1 MASLSTDAA
10 SPHRRL
16 IYVRDLLRELVLRD
30 LKLRYKRSALGIG
43 WSLLNPLAQVLVFTF
58 LFRVVVPLGIPDY
71 HLFVF
76 TGVLAWSWFQQSVV
90 AATGAITDNREL
102 IRQPGFPAA
111 VLPAVTVASNLIH
124 FLLALPILLAFLI
137 ADGRLPGSMI
147 VLPLVIGLQF
157 LLTLGVAYFVA
168 TFQVRFRDTQHLLNV
183 VLLLLFYLTP
193 VFYSPTAVPEPVRR
207 FYGLNPLVHIIDA
220 YRATLLRGELPD
232 AVVLLVLTV
241 LAGGLLWLGY
251 STFMRASYRFVEEL

>member
-111 VLPAVTVASNLIH
+111 VLPAVTVAADRPLSDFDRAGVRATATHVTGLAARVVDTAHALGGGTSVYDSSPLQRRLRDIH
-124 FLLALPILLAFLI
+124 TAT
-137 ADGRLPGSMI
+137 
-147 VLPLVIGLQF
+147 QH
-157 LLTLGVAYFVA
+157 FVA
-168 TFQVRFRDTQHLLNV
+168 ARDSYAALGALLV
-183 VLLLLFYLTP
+183 G
-193 VFYSPTAVPEPVRR
+193 E
-207 FYGLNPLVHIIDA
+207 DA
-220 YRATLLRGELPD
+220 GTGPLLRRP
-232 AVVLLVLTV
+232 
-241 LAGGLLWLGY
+241 
-251 STFMRASYRFVEEL
+251 S